1 MKGIEKEMKR
11 KRFYILMATL
21 LIITLML
28 PGTAALAAGNK
39 NQNQN
44 DFTWESNVGHL
55 YLYEK
60 TGDPDWEIVE
70 GGAWAKMNY
79 SLSGSEFEYL
89 FNGHRLD
96 PSTDYS
102 LIYYADDWPGNNP
115 GALIAAGTTNRGGNL
130 HLAGSVELNMD
141 LPDPA
146 DANYPSGAKI
156 WLVLSDDYNVGMAKL
171 TAWNPGE
178 YLFENNL
185 ITYYDTDI
193 P

>member
-1 MKGIEKEMKR
+1 MKR
-11 KRFYILMATL
+11 KRFYILVATL
-21 LIITLML
+21 LIITLIL

-39 NQNQN
+39 NQHQN
-44 DFTWESNVGHL
+44 DFTWECNVGHL

-60 TGDPDWEIVE
+60 TGVPDWEIVE

-96 PSTDYS
+96 PNIDYS

-115 GALIAAGTTNRGGNL
+115 GALIAAGTTNRWGNL
-130 HLAGSVELNMD
+130 HLAGSVELNID
-141 LPDPA
+141 LPYPNDV
-146 DANYPSGAKI
+146 NYPDGAKI
-156 WLVLSDDYNVGMAKL
+156 WLVPSSDYNETTNSM

-178 YLFENNL
+178 YLFENNF
-185 ITYYDTDI
+185 ITYDDTDI